1 MTLYS
6 IDHSILDKKDFYKYA
21 IAPFKAKDYLRWL
34 FLLEDKVLEDK
45 ATIKNWPVFLESLNN
60 GGVYALF
67 GYEIAVSGG
76 DPYDMIKPIAI
87 ASTFEEIQILVD
99 TYGYEPTY
107 IVNKL

>member
-6 IDHSILDKKDFYKYA
+6 IDHSTLDKKDFYKYV
-21 IAPFKAKDYLRWL
+21 IAPFKVKDYLRWL
-34 FLLEDKVLEDK
+34 FLLEDK
-45 ATIKNWPVFLESLNN
+45 ATIKNWRSFLESLKN
-60 GGVYALF
+60 GAYALL

-76 DPYDMIKPIAI
+76 DPYDKVKPIAI

-99 TYGYEPTY
+99 TYGYEPID

>member
-6 IDHSILDKKDFYKYA
+6 IDYAHLDEGDFYKYA
-21 IAPFKAKDYLRWL
+21 IAPFKIKDYIRWL
-34 FLLEDKVLEDK
+34 FLLEDKT
-45 ATIKNWPVFLESLNN
+45 TIKSWHALVKSLEN
-60 GGVYALF
+60 GAYALF

-76 DPYDMIKPIAI
+76 DPYDEVKPIAI

-99 TYGYEPTY
+99 THGYEPVH